1 MDFLTAGEMI
11 AIDFVEPSA
20 KNDMQVVGMVMNRPA
35 QYPYFPEPGLPGNPS
50 LKRRGVQN
58 PSKPSLNGCG
68 CCGMR
73 ERGQMVPGDGVEPP
87 TLRFSVACCP
97 N

>member
-20 KNDMQVVGMVMNRPA
+20 ENDMQVVGMVMNQPA

-50 LKRRGVQN
+50 LKRRCVQN
-58 PSKPSLNGCG
+58 PSKPSLNGGG
-68 CCGMR
+68 CCWMR
-73 ERGQMVPGDGVEPP
+73 ENENMVPGDGVEPP
-87 TLRFSVACCP
+87 TLRFSVACST